1 MQSISYYCCWIMKIW
16 CHFASIEAL
25 RCLQWCCSASQADD
39 GRSSGLLSHPTSA
52 SNTSNSLASSSH
64 TFLGMQ
70 WQNKKKPDLFL
81 DTKIIKKNE
90 NEGEKVRLDV
100 GWSSDSDRMILKA
113 SPDSHAR
120 PKRQQKTQ
128 KGNTQYLHTA
138 IQNTT
143 MFVVQTHS
151 AKTN

>member
-25 RCLQWCCSASQADD
+25 RCLLWCCSASQADD

-70 WQNKKKPDLFL
+70 WQNKKTDLFL

-120 PKRQQKTQ
+120 PKRQQKNP
-128 KGNTQYLHTA
+128 KGNTQYLHTT
-138 IQNTT
+138 IQYTT
-143 MFVVQTHS
+143 KATTHN
-151 AKTN
+151 AKAN